1 METPG
6 YVALSRQAALRRELD
21 IIANNIANM
30 DTPAFRGESMLFV
43 EHLADTK
50 DRAPVGL
57 RKISYVQ
64 DIATVPDLAE
74 GAKVAT
80 DNPLDLAING
90 KGYFVVEGEE
100 GERYTRNGNFMRDA
114 DGQIVTTGGLPVLND
129 AGQPM
134 ILPDTAGRV
143 DVARDGTV
151 SYHDQN
157 GGAVVRL
164 GRLQIVAFEN
174 EYALKKD
181 AEALFRAENQ
191 DPQPAQ
197 DAEVLQGFV
206 EKSNVKG
213 VVEMTK
219 LIHTVNSYQ
228 SAGKLVDAEHER
240 QRRAIQTLAGRSA

>member
-6 YVALSRQAALRRELD
+6 YVALSRQASLRRELD
-21 IIANNIANM
+21 VIANNIANM
-30 DTPAFRGESMLFV
+30 DSPAYRGESMLFV
-43 EHLADTK
+43 EYLAETK
-50 DRAPVGL
+50 DRAPAGL

-90 KGYFVVEGEE
+90 KGYFVVETED
-100 GERYTRNGNFMRDA
+100 GERYTRNGNFMLNA
-114 DGQIVTTGGLPVLND
+114 EGEIVTTGGLPLMNE

-134 ILPDTAGRV
+134 IVPSTAGRI
-143 DVARDGTV
+143 DIARDGTV

-157 GGAVVRL
+157 GGDVVQV
-164 GRLQIVAFEN
+164 GRIRMVEFEN
-174 EYALKKD
+174 EYALEKD
-181 AEALFRAENQ
+181 AETLFRPAGQ
-191 DPQPAQ
+191 QPQPAQ
-197 DAEVLQGFV
+197 NAEIVQGFI
-206 EKSNVKG
+206 EKSNVNG

-219 LIHTVNSYQ
+219 MIHTVNSYQ
-228 SAGKLVDAEHER
+228 SAGRMVESEHER

>member
-6 YVALSRQAALRRELD
+6 YVALSRQAVLRRQLD
-21 IIANNIANM
+21 VIANNIANM
-30 DTPAFRGESMLFV
+30 DSPAFRGESMLFV
-43 EHLADTK
+43 EYLADTK
-50 DRAPVGL
+50 DKAPAGL

-90 KGYFVVEGEE
+90 KGYFVVETDD
-100 GERYTRNGNFMRDA
+100 GERYTRNGNFILNA
-114 DGQIVTTGGLPVLND
+114 DGEIVTTGGQPLLNEG
-129 AGQPM
+129 GQPM
-134 ILPDTAGRV
+134 VIPPTAGRIEI
-143 DVARDGTV
+143 ARDGTV

-157 GGAVVRL
+157 GGEVVQVGRIRL
-164 GRLQIVAFEN
+164 VEFEN

-181 AEALFRAENQ
+181 AQALYRAEEAQ
-191 DPQPAQ
+191 AVPAEE
-197 DAEVLQGFV
+197 AEIVQGFV
-206 EKSNVKG
+206 EKSNVNG

-219 LIHTVNSYQ
+219 MIHTVNSYQ
-228 SAGKLVDAEHER
+228 SAGRMVEAEHER

>member
-1 METPG
+1 MDTPG
-6 YVALSRQAALRRELD
+6 YVALSRQSVLRRQLD
-21 IIANNIANM
+21 VIANNIANM

-50 DRAPVGL
+50 DKAPRGL
-57 RKISYVQ
+57 REISYVQ
-64 DIATVPDLAE
+64 DIATVRDLAE

-90 KGYFVVEGEE
+90 DGYFVVETED
-100 GERYTRNGNFMRDA
+100 GERFTRNGNFMLDA
-114 DGQIVTTGGLPVLND
+114 DGQIVTTGGYPLLNE
-129 AGQPM
+129 AGQAM
-134 ILPDTAGRV
+134 IVPPTAGRI
-143 DVARDGTV
+143 DIARDGTV

-157 GGAVVRL
+157 GGGVFQV
-164 GRLQIVAFEN
+164 GRIRMAEFEN

-181 AEALFRAENQ
+181 AEGLYRAEEQ
-191 DPQPAQ
+191 DALPAER
-197 DAEVLQGFV
+197 AEVLQGFI
-206 EKSNVKG
+206 EKSNVQG

-228 SAGKLVDAEHER
+228 SAGRLVEAEHER